1 MSNKEIVDKYLI
13 ENWDSIQEQRKHKDF
28 KWFDVAMEIG
38 GSLNIDPEYIRN
50 RFRHLRNDIKKY
62 WEEDVKLPM
71 ISKIFEDKLKQG
83 QKSFQKDLEKTMLPK
98 KYSITS
104 PLTKFQYTSGT
115 ENKDK
120 GTKEFTFTASEIP
133 TETQIVEHFNIDL
146 NKYKISQIWH
156 KTTPSGKYSISV
168 NLQALKGQ
176 EAINYIKEFEEFV
189 NKRNTAIFTN
199 FTEKYWET
207 DKEYNKEKNCT
218 VVINLADLHLGKLV
232 SESETGERYNI
243 DIAKERF
250 IESVKYLAQKSYQCY
265 GVKKFILS
273 TLGDTLHIDSLKST
287 TTAGTYVESD
297 TRASK
302 VFQTALD
309 VITEAIE
316 VLKQYAPEVEF
327 ININGN
333 HCELSEQHLGIALK
347 AYYRNDKQVK
357 IDSDPKNRKYRAI
370 GSNFLTWNHGDTNTA
385 TLPLTVATEQAEM
398 WGKSKFRIIQLGH
411 LHSTK
416 KRVYQAE
423 DEYNGVIVRHFSSLS
438 GTDFWHDKNNFKGSQ
453 KRGTALVFSDI
464 EIGIIGEFYKTV

>member
-1 MSNKEIVDKYLI
+1 MKELIDKFLTSNFEEI
-13 ENWDSIQEQRKHKDF
+13 NHQRVLSKDF
-28 KWFDVAMEIG
+28 RWENVKNDFKKWYEINNKSILTDLITG
-38 GSLNIDPEYIRN
+38 ETLRH
-50 RFRHLRNDIKKY
+50 RFCKLRKKTNNSVY
-62 WEEDVKLPM
+62 KDFNTSSSTV
-71 ISKIFEDKLKQG
+71 SKFQFFSGKEDKTTGK
-83 QKSFQKDLEKTMLPK
+83 
-98 KYSITS
+98 
-104 PLTKFQYTSGT
+104 
-115 ENKDK
+115 
-120 GTKEFTFTASEIP
+120 KEFNFTASEIP
-133 TETQIVEHFNIDL
+133 TEEEIITHFNIDITR
-146 NKYKISQIWH
+146 YRIVQVWH

-168 NLQALKGQ
+168 NLQALKGS
-176 EAINYIKEFEEFV
+176 ESINYKKEFEDFV
-189 NKRNTAIFTN
+189 NKRNLTIFAN
-199 FTEKYWET
+199 FTEKHWET
-207 DKEYNKEKNCT
+207 NKNSKDLNCT

-232 SESETGERYNI
+232 SEAETGERYNI

-250 IESVKYLAQKSYQCY
+250 IDSVTYLAQKSYQCY

-316 VLKQYAPEVEF
+316 ILKQYAPEVEF

-347 AYYRNDKQVK
+347 AYFRSDKQVI
-357 IDSDPKNRKYRAI
+357 IDSEPRNRKYRLV
-370 GSNFLTWNHGDTNTA
+370 GENFLTWNHGDTNVA
-385 TLPLTVATEQAEM
+385 TLPLTVATEQSEM

-423 DEYNGVIVRHFSSLS
+423 DEFNGVIVRHFSSLS

-453 KRGTALVFSDI
+453 KRGTALIFSDV

>member
-1 MSNKEIVDKYLI
+1 MSDIKNIVDKYLLANK
-13 ENWDSIQEQRKHKDF
+13 EKIQNLKDTGQIRWSEVS
-28 KWFDVAMEIG
+28 KEIQKT
-38 GSLNIDPEYIRN
+38 SKTFIDPEYIRK
-50 RFRHLRNDIKKY
+50 RFFQIAPKS
-62 WEEDVKLPM
+62 V
-71 ISKIFEDKLKQG
+71 ISSTVNSL
-83 QKSFQKDLEKTMLPK
+83 
-98 KYSITS
+98 
-104 PLTKFQYTSGT
+104 FQYVAGK
-115 ENKDK
+115 ENKK
-120 GTKEFTFTASEIP
+120 EGTKEFTFTADKIP
-133 TETQIVEHFNIDL
+133 TELEIIKHFNIDIS
-146 NKYKISQIWH
+146 KYKISQIWH

-168 NLQALKGQ
+168 NLQALKGSDS
-176 EAINYIKEFEEFV
+176 INYIKEFEDFV
-189 NKRNTAIFTN
+189 NNKNTKILSKS
-199 FTEKYWET
+199 TEKCYE
-207 DKEYNKEKNCT
+207 KSNKELNCT

-232 SESETGERYNI
+232 SEAETGERYNI

-316 VLKQYAPEVEF
+316 ILKQYAPEVEF

-333 HCELSEQHLGIALK
+333 HCELSEQHLGIAIK
-347 AYYRNDKQVK
+347 AYYRNDKKVS
-357 IDSDPKNRKYRAI
+357 IDSNPRNRKYRLI
-370 GSNFLTWNHGDTNTA
+370 GQNFLTWNHGDTNAT

-398 WGKSKFRIIQLGH
+398 WGKSKFRLIQLGH

-423 DEYNGVIVRHFSSLS
+423 DEHNGVIVRHFSSLS
-438 GTDFWHDKNNFKGSQ
+438 GTDAWHDKNNYLGSQ

>member
-1 MSNKEIVDKYLI
+1 MTKCDFIDNYLLTNEESINKKKETKSIVWKDIVKEIVELFFKENNKNLVLDK
-13 ENWDSIQEQRKHKDF
+13 
-28 KWFDVAMEIG
+28 
-38 GSLNIDPEYIRN
+38 EYIRK
-50 RFRHLRNDIKKY
+50 RFLQIRSKQ
-62 WEEDVKLPM
+62 KL
-71 ISKIFEDKLKQG
+71 ISAKNSQNNTTSTGTNSTFVY
-83 QKSFQKDLEKTMLPK
+83 SFGK
-98 KYSITS
+98 
-104 PLTKFQYTSGT
+104 
-115 ENKDK
+115 ENKDL
-120 GTKEFTFTASEIP
+120 GTKEFTFTASKIP
-133 TETQIVEHFNIDL
+133 TEQEIIEHFNIDL
-146 NKYKISQIWH
+146 SKCKISQIWH

-168 NLQALKGQ
+168 NLHYLKGS
-176 EAINYIKEFEEFV
+176 EAIDYKKEFQEFV
-189 NKRNTAIFTN
+189 NNRNLVIFN
-199 FTEKYWET
+199 NSLDKYWEKDT
-207 DKEYNKEKNCT
+207 ECNKEKNCT

-232 SESETGERYNI
+232 SEAETGERYNI

-250 IESVKYLAQKSYQCY
+250 LSCVKYLAQKSYQCY

-316 VLKQYAPEVEF
+316 MLKQYAPEVEF

-347 AYYRNDKQVK
+347 AYYRNDKQVI
-357 IDSDPKNRKYRAI
+357 IDSNPRNRKYRLV
-370 GSNFLTWNHGDTNTA
+370 GDNLLVWNHGDTNTA

-398 WGKSKFRIIQLGH
+398 WGKSKFRLIQLGH

-416 KRVYQAE
+416 KKVYQSE

-438 GTDFWHDKNNFKGSQ
+438 GTDAWHDKNNYLGSQ
-453 KRGTALVFSDI
+453 KRGTALVFSDV
-464 EIGIIGEFYKTV
+464 EIGIVGEFYKTAH